1 MFVAQALLLHGIS
14 LDPLDDLAFMHGG
27 QSQVTEEVTEGVRGS
42 GRREERWFSCQ
53 AGVVLLSLR
62 CSKDGRTILRVCP
75 GPFPLAWIML
85 RPRL

>member
-14 LDPLDDLAFMHGG
+14 LDPLDDLAFMYGG
-27 QSQVTEEVTEGVRGS
+27 QSQVTEGVRGS